1 MTFRRASLL
10 LSGLGLILLVD
21 VAGATIFTPFSGF
34 ADLSLVDSEVDGQ
47 DQENLRQEY
56 NLNFDRRLTAWTYL
70 RASLR
75 YFKFDQEYEQLLGT
89 YREEIQPSGEF
100 RWDHPWAQFSLRGL
114 RRRVVTTGEQAIITR
129 NLQASVQSKSEDRPT
144 LTLRYDSQ
152 RSYAEDD
159 RLGNDVVNRRY
170 LASVDHESG
179 IHDLYYSYD
188 HSVSENLI
196 SDLANISDSH
206 TLRWQAVQ
214 EPKGPGQVHLSG
226 NYHFSYRQLKSEV
239 SGAGLVLEFVSPTTG
254 LYGFTDNPSLGS
266 LQPRAGLSDGNRTA
280 PVMPLIDIGGSGTG
294 HNLGGDFVGTEAVA
308 AIYVSTDRPSGTQV
322 NWEVYGSSDNQT
334 WEQIAPVTRQSF
346 NLNLNRYEIE
356 FPPASYRYFKVANT
370 GFNEIALVNV
380 TEIRFLRE
388 VPTDVGAAAQPLSSS
403 SQNLDARADLVFNE
417 AWDTALDLALG
428 LDENFGRGGDRNRSS
443 VGWRLTYEPTPKIAH
458 NLRLDGFRQATD
470 LSEDTVV
477 ETSQGYAM
485 LLQPNPFVRGSLS
498 LSNRLS
504 WLGGARSQGIQSAA
518 AQGNATLIR
527 GLDVLL
533 KSVVSRNMDYLSDR
547 ELRTWIVSTGAEA
560 ALLPS
565 LDLSLDASFQE
576 SHEMGGGLVSSR
588 LNTGGGLN
596 WRVTHKIFLRGALR
610 QNRERSH
617 RLTVDFLASWNIFRN
632 LRLSV
637 QHYEL
642 TDDSLTTTLR
652 RSVGANWDLGTST
665 RYYARWGEVDLSG
678 SGGTAVVS
686 FQQGIRMGF

>member
-1 MTFRRASLL
+1 LL

-56 NLNFDRRLTAWTYL
+56 SLNFDRQLSPWTHL

-89 YREEIQPSGEF
+89 YREEFQPSGEF
-100 RWDHPWAQFSLRGL
+100 RWDHPLAQFSVRGL
-114 RRRVVTTGEQAIITR
+114 RRRVVTTGEQAIITK
-129 NLQASVQSKSEDRPT
+129 NLQASVQSKLEDRPT

-152 RSYAEDD
+152 RSYAEADLLD
-159 RLGNDVVNRRY
+159 NDIVNRRY
-170 LASVDHESG
+170 LASLDHEYG

-188 HSVSENLI
+188 HGVSENLI

-214 EPKGPGQVHLSG
+214 APKGRGQIQLSG
-226 NYHFSYRQLKSEV
+226 NYQFFYRQLKSEV
-239 SGAGLVLEFVSPTTG
+239 NGIGLVLEFVSPTTG
-254 LYGFTDNPSLGS
+254 LYSFNDNPILGT
-266 LQPRAGLSDGNRTA
+266 LQPNAGLIDGNRTT
-280 PVMPLIDIGGSGTG
+280 PVIPLIDIGGSGTG

-322 NWEVYGSSDNQT
+322 VWEVYGSSDNQT
-334 WEQIAPVTRQSF
+334 WEQIGPVLSQNF
-346 NLNLNRYEIE
+346 NLSLNRYEIQ
-356 FPPASYRYFKVANT
+356 FAPASYRFFKVVNS

-388 VPTDVGAAAQPLSSS
+388 VPEGVGAAAQPLSSS
-403 SQNLDARADLVFNE
+403 SHNMDARAGLVINE
-417 AWDTALDLALG
+417 AWDTALDLALS

-443 VGWRLTYEPTPKIAH
+443 LGWRLTFEPTAKIAH
-458 NLRLDGFRQATD
+458 NVRLDGFRQATEEAD
-470 LSEDTVV
+470 NTVV

-485 LLQPNPFVRGSLS
+485 LLQPNPFLRGSLS
-498 LSNRLS
+498 LTNRLS

-518 AQGNATLIR
+518 AQGNATLVR

-533 KSVVSRNMDYLSDR
+533 KSVVSRNQDYLSDR
-547 ELRTWIVSTGAEA
+547 ELRTWTVSTGTEA
-560 ALLPS
+560 AVLPS

-576 SHEMGGGLVSSR
+576 SHEMGGGLISSR
-588 LNTGGGLN
+588 LNVGGGLN
-596 WRVTHKIFLRGALR
+596 WRLTRKIFLRGALR
-610 QNRERSH
+610 QNRDRSD

-652 RSVGANWDLGTST
+652 RSVSANWDLGTST

-686 FQQGIRMGF
+686 FQQGIRIGF